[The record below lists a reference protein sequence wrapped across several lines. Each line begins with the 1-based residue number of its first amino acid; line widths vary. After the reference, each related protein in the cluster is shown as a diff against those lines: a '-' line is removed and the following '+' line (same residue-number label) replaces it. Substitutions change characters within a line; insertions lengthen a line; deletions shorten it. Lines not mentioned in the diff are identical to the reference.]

1 MASGLT
7 LDTGALIAAEK
18 NAARFWSIWA
28 AAMKR
33 KARVTVPAA
42 VVAQAW
48 RGNRPV
54 VARIIAVCAIDV
66 LDLEEAK
73 SVGLL
78 LAKSRKSSDVVDA
91 AVVVGA
97 VRRGDAIA
105 TSDPD
110 DITGLLS
117 AAGANLPVLRV

>member
-1 MASGLT
+1 VASGLT

-18 NAARFWSIWA
+18 NAGRFWSIWA

-33 KARVTVPAA
+33 NARVTVPAA

-54 VARIIAVCAIDV
+54 IARIFAVCVIDV
-66 LDLEEAK
+66 LNFEEAK
-73 SVGLL
+73 RVGLL
-78 LAKSRKSSDVVDA
+78 LAKSRNKSDVVDA

-117 AAGANLPVLRV
+117 TAGADLPVLRV

>member
-1 MASGLT
+1 VASGLT

-18 NAARFWSIWA
+18 HAERFWSIWA
-28 AAMKR
+28 TAMKR

-54 VARIIAVCAIDV
+54 IARIVAVCAIEV
-66 LDLEEAK
+66 LDFEEAK
-73 SVGLL
+73 SIGLL
-78 LAKSRKSSDVVDA
+78 LAKSRQSSDIVDA

-105 TSDPD
+105 TSDPG
-110 DITGLLS
+110 DIRGLLS
-117 AAGANLPVLRV
+117 TAGVNLPVLSV

>member
-1 MASGLT
+1 VASGLT

-18 NAARFWSIWA
+18 KAARFWSVWA
-28 AAMKR
+28 AAMRR
-33 KARVTVPAA
+33 KARVTIPAA

-54 VARIIAVCAIDV
+54 IARILAVCAVDV
-66 LDLEEAK
+66 LDLDEAR
-73 SVGLL
+73 SIGLL
-78 LAKSRKSSDVVDA
+78 LAKSGLRSDVVDA

-97 VRRGDAIA
+97 LRRGDAIA

-110 DITGLLS
+110 DVRGLLS
-117 AAGANLPVLRV
+117 SAGSTLPVLRV

>member
-1 MASGLT
+1 VASGLT

-18 NAARFWSIWA
+18 QAERFWSIWA

-33 KARVTVPAA
+33 NARVTVPAA

-54 VARIIAVCAIDV
+54 IARIVGACAVDV

-73 SVGLL
+73 SIGLL
-78 LAKSRKSSDVVDA
+78 LAKSRRRSDVVDA
-91 AVVVGA
+91 AVVIGA
-97 VRRGDAIA
+97 LRRGDAIA

-110 DITGLLS
+110 DIRGLLS
-117 AAGANLPVLRV
+117 TAGADLPVLRV

>member
-1 MASGLT
+1 LT

-18 NAARFWSIWA
+18 QAERFWSIWA

-33 KARVTVPAA
+33 NARVTVPAA

-54 VARIIAVCAIDV
+54 VARIVGVCAVDV
-66 LDLEEAK
+66 LDLDEAK
-73 SVGLL
+73 SIGLL
-78 LAKSRKSSDVVDA
+78 LAKTRKRSDVVDA

-97 VRRGDAIA
+97 LRRGDAIA

-110 DITGLLS
+110 DIRALLS
-117 AAGANLPVLRV
+117 TVGADLPVLHV

>member
-1 MASGLT
+1 VASGLT

-18 NAARFWSIWA
+18 NAERFWSIWA
-28 AAMKR
+28 AAMRR

-54 VARIIAVCAIDV
+54 IARIVAVCAVDV

-73 SVGLL
+73 KIGLL
-78 LAKSRKSSDVVDA
+78 LAKNRRRSDVVDA
-91 AVVVGA
+91 AVVIGA
-97 VRRGDAIA
+97 IRRHDAIA

-110 DITGLLS
+110 DIRGLLGS
-117 AAGANLPVLRV
+117 AGADLPVLGV

>member
-18 NAARFWSIWA
+18 GAERFWSIWA

-33 KARVTVPAA
+33 NARVTLPAA

-54 VARIIAVCAIDV
+54 IARIVGVCAVDV

-73 SVGLL
+73 TIGLL
-78 LAKSRKSSDVVDA
+78 LAKTRRRSDVVDA

-97 VRRGDAIA
+97 LRRGDAIA

-110 DITGLLS
+110 DIRALLS
-117 AAGANLPVLRV
+117 TAGADLPVLDV